1 MTPEGAAFA
10 PTFVTRRDKRRDL
23 SGWVDNRKN
32 KPSWERHQEEALVTS
47 AERRDEGARRQAGG
61 FPQGSPYWQI
71 SEYTKEEL
79 DAIREADKLDPDL
92 AEYYKDFLDD

>member
-10 PTFVTRRDKRRDL
+10 PTFVTRRYKRRDL
-23 SGWVDNRKN
+23 SNWHDNPRH

-47 AERRDEGARRQAGG
+47 AKKPDEGAKRHSDG

-71 SEYTKEEL
+71 SEYTKENL
-79 DAIREADKLDPDL
+79 NAIREADKLDPDL
-92 AEYYKDFLDD
+92 AEYFKDSLED